1 VRVVNEVL
9 NSYGLNVAH
18 LIRLVNDVPDEDFVR
33 QPGALTNHPA
43 WNIGHLIFSC
53 QALGGELALAPWLP
67 PAWESN
73 FGTGSI
79 PSSDRSAY
87 PSKTEL
93 LTALEDAKQRI
104 AGRLTVLGDAGMGAM
119 LPDERHRAVFPTV
132 GHAVV
137 HILVGHF
144 AVHVGQLSAWRR
156 AAGYPPT
163 NKEAI

>member
-1 VRVVNEVL
+1 
-9 NSYGLNVAH
+9 
-18 LIRLVNDVPDEDFVR
+18 
-33 QPGALTNHPA
+33 
-43 WNIGHLIFSC
+43 
-53 QALGGELALAPWLP
+53 
-67 PAWESN
+67 
-73 FGTGSI
+73 
-79 PSSDRSAY
+79 
-87 PSKTEL
+87 
-93 LTALEDAKQRI
+93 LEDAKQRI
-104 AGRLTVLGDAGMGAM
+104 ADRLTALGDSGMAAM